1 MEGALDWDGLPA
13 PRYQRG
19 DVVRTKVGVKG
30 DRVIRTEVVARVRT
44 LGWHRDRGEWL
55 YYLEGN
61 SRRRHRWY
69 LAEDLE
75 LVAPRQESSGGG

>member
-1 MEGALDWDGLPA
+1 MNTTIRPL
-13 PRYQRG
+13 PRYRPG
-19 DVVRTKVGVKG
+19 ERVRTKVGVKG
-30 DRVIRTEVVARVRT
+30 DRVVKTEVVARIRL
-44 LGWHRDRGEWL
+44 LGWHGVRFEWL

-75 LVAPRQESSGGG
+75 PVGGETLRVS